1 MRMTAGDGVCGGVCG
16 SVACCS
22 GVCGAGACGEGACGG
37 VCWAD
42 NRSVRTQDKES
53 NARTMRRVFVMS
65 RTKILRDQFAR
76 QCKRRVGP
84 GIDNVL
90 SGATSVISAKRIA
103 QLQAWYPRCDTSH
116 RARTGYGNCR
126 MNSNAMVA
134 CSALLQHLHSVL
146 CSLYTVLP
154 IAEFFEQWVLRPMRR
169 ISTRPTLRT
178 VG

>member
-76 QCKRRVGP
+76 QCKRRVLILLGRCHDRKQRLGNVNWLVRVRLLELQTLYRVRTRVRDSSSLPRSHELTKVLGLRELMPAPDCFSISRKPRREPIP
-84 GIDNVL
+84 GWPMV
-90 SGATSVISAKRIA
+90 TS
-103 QLQAWYPRCDTSH
+103 AW
-116 RARTGYGNCR
+116 
-126 MNSNAMVA
+126 
-134 CSALLQHLHSVL
+134 
-146 CSLYTVLP
+146 
-154 IAEFFEQWVLRPMRR
+154 
-169 ISTRPTLRT
+169 
-178 VG
+178 

>member
-1 MRMTAGDGVCGGVCG
+1 VAKLEEA
-16 SVACCS
+16 SVAQT
-22 GVCGAGACGEGACGG
+22 AATRE
-37 VCWAD
+37 
-42 NRSVRTQDKES
+42 
-53 NARTMRRVFVMS
+53 S
-65 RTKILRDQFAR
+65 RTRKVTPERCDECFSWAAAKILPDQFAR

-154 IAEFFEQWVLRPMRR
+154 IAEFFEQWVLRPMQR